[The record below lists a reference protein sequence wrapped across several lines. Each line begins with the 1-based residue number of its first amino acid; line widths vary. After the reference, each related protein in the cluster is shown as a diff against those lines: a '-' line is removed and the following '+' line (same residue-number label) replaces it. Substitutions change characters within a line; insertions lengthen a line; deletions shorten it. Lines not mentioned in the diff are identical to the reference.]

1 MDISLRRGVI
11 GLLVGLVSSITLA
24 ATLDQPGLAVALGGL
39 VGIGY
44 ALSFRPASRAY
55 ADSAM
60 TAAAL
65 GVPLW
70 CVVNIIA
77 LPVFASQLPQWTP
90 EGMLARF
97 PALVGWVLFGVGLG
111 LLRQAFSDLIDW
123 RLGPEPMPPA
133 PARVVSTRVVI
144 LGGGFAGVTTAQH
157 LEQQFGA
164 DPTVAF
170 TLVSDTNALLFTP
183 MLAEVAASSLEPTHI
198 STPLRTSLR
207 RTDVVRGRV
216 EQIDLDQR
224 RVILAADERAPA
236 RTIRFD
242 HLVLALGSVS
252 NYLGMR
258 QVQEL
263 SFDFKSL
270 ADAMRIRNH
279 VIDMFERADR
289 EPDPVTRQALLTF
302 VVAGGGFAGAEL
314 AGGLNDF
321 ARGML
326 AYYPNVPPQELRI
339 ILVHARERILPELSA
354 PLAEYARQRMAARGV
369 AFKLNT
375 RVAGARPGVAV
386 LQPAEEI
393 RTETLVWTAGTTP
406 NPLVTTL

>member
-1 MDISLRRGVI
+1 
-11 GLLVGLVSSITLA
+11 
-24 ATLDQPGLAVALGGL
+24 
-39 VGIGY
+39 
-44 ALSFRPASRAY
+44 
-55 ADSAM
+55 

-77 LPVFASQLPQWTP
+77 LPLFASQLPQWTP
-90 EGMLARF
+90 EGMLAHF
-97 PALVGWVLFGVGLG
+97 PALVGGVRCGVGRG
-111 LLRQAFSDLIDW
+111 VVRQAFSDLIDW
-123 RLGPEPMPPA
+123 RVGPEPTPA
-133 PARVVSTRVVI
+133 VPARMVSTRVVI
-144 LGGGFAGVTTAQH
+144 VGGGFAGVTTAQH

-216 EQIDLDQR
+216 ERIDLDQR

-236 RTIRFD
+236 RTIGFD

-270 ADAMRIRNH
+270 ADAMQIRNH

-289 EPDPVTRQALLTF
+289 EPD
-302 VVAGGGFAGAEL
+302 VA
-314 AGGLNDF
+314 
-321 ARGML
+321 
-326 AYYPNVPPQELRI
+326 
-339 ILVHARERILPELSA
+339 
-354 PLAEYARQRMAARGV
+354 
-369 AFKLNT
+369 T
-375 RVAGARPGVAV
+375 
-386 LQPAEEI
+386 
-393 RTETLVWTAGTTP
+393 
-406 NPLVTTL
+406 